1 MFQFLPQVFLFM
13 TKATYKRKP
22 LIRLVVPGLES
33 MMVTQRQQ
41 VEGMA
46 AVAEAHILNDTH
58 KVERVQ

>member
-1 MFQFLPQVFLFM
+1 
-13 TKATYKRKP
+13 
-22 LIRLVVPGLES
+22 